1 MKMYPKIITD
11 LKKLKDNASA
21 AKELCARGNCR
32 TSLVTKAFSAQSE
45 ITEVLDSVGVEYL
58 ADSRTANL
66 RKMKDL
72 KTKKL
77 LLRIPMLSEVEEVIS
92 FADLSLNSELT
103 VVRALDQEAKKQGKI
118 HEICLMKDL
127 GDLREG
133 FFSKEELF
141 AAVEEILKL
150 ENIKIVG
157 LGVNLTCYGAVI
169 PKNDNLKELTKLAD
183 EIRSKF
189 ALDLPMVSGGNS
201 SSIYLI
207 DKGELP
213 AGVNHLRLGESFLL
227 GRETAYGE
235 DLRDFHQDVF
245 TIECQI
251 IELKEKP
258 SLPIGEIGVDA
269 FGNVPYYE
277 DKGVRKRAILAIGQQ
292 DTTLD
297 SLTPLDEKVEIL
309 GGSSDHLIVDV
320 TDSEKRYEVGD
331 IIAFRPGYG
340 ALLKAFTSEYVQKE
354 YRN

>member
-1 MKMYPKIITD
+1 MYPKIIID
-11 LKKLKDNASA
+11 LNKLQDNAFA
-21 AKELCARGNCR
+21 AKELCAKGNCR
-32 TSLVTKAFSAQSE
+32 TSLVTKAFSADSE
-45 ITEVLDSVGVEYL
+45 ITKVLDDVGVEYL

-66 RKMKDL
+66 KKMQDL
-72 KTKKL
+72 KTRKL
-77 LLRIPMLSEVEEVIS
+77 LLRIPMLSEVKEVVAH
-92 FADLSLNSELT
+92 ADLSLNSEIE

-118 HEICLMKDL
+118 HEICLMADL

-133 FFSKEELF
+133 FFSKEDLF
-141 AAVEEILKL
+141 AAVEEILKF

-169 PKNDNLKELTKLAD
+169 PKNDNLKELTKLA
-183 EIRSKF
+183 EELRSRF

-207 DKGELP
+207 EKGELP
-213 AGVNHLRLGESFLL
+213 EGISHLRLGESFLL

-235 DLRDFHQDVF
+235 DLKGFHQDVF

-292 DTTLD
+292 DTTMD
-297 SLTPLDEKVEIL
+297 SLTPLDEKIEIL

-320 TDSEKRYEVGD
+320 TESEKQYKVGD

-340 ALLKAFTSEYVQKE
+340 ALLKAFTSEYVAKE
-354 YRN
+354 YKK